1 MDRPLRR
8 RLHPEVRKLE
18 IIEAAERLL
27 QAHGSRVRVED
38 VVREAGVAKGTFF
51 VYFPSWDDLLEA
63 VRQRLVSDFDEA
75 HPLPTEVEAPVDWPS
90 VIATQAAAFIDFASA
105 RQGVGE
111 ALFHSDFAERRTL
124 ADNAIVRLSAVIRAG
139 QEAEAFGPVDP
150 EPTAR
155 LMFAAIDEAAR
166 AVAGGADRQAI
177 VAALQGMLRR
187 ALAPWTFASRR
198 GGSHERAASE
208 HSIHGRRRAGVG

>member
-1 MDRPLRR
+1 MDKPVRR
-8 RLHPEVRKLE
+8 RLQPEARKRE
-18 IIEAAERLL
+18 IVEAAERLL

-51 VYFPSWDDLLEA
+51 LYFPTWDDLLET
-63 VRQRLVSDFDEA
+63 VRQRLVADFDA
-75 HPLPTEVEAPVDWPS
+75 AYPLPTEVDGPVDWPA
-90 VIATQAAAFIDFASA
+90 VVAAHAEGFIDFASA
-105 RQGVGE
+105 RQGIGE
-111 ALFHSDFAERRTL
+111 ALFHSDFAERRTM

-166 AVAGGADRQAI
+166 AVAHGADRAAI
-177 VAALQGMLRR
+177 VAALQTLLRR
-187 ALAPWTFASRR
+187 TLAP
-198 GGSHERAASE
+198 
-208 HSIHGRRRAGVG
+208 